1 MNEEITHLQT
11 KLRYVDI
18 HNHWLRVRREA
29 QKGRIAVDYTP
40 TKQMIAYKG
49 LPRSEFED
57 FLKQV
62 NLTDISPRIT
72 ERRTK
77 ELG

>member
-1 MNEEITHLQT
+1 
-11 KLRYVDI
+11 
-18 HNHWLRVRREA
+18 
-29 QKGRIAVDYTP
+29 
-40 TKQMIAYKG
+40 MIANGLTKA
-49 LPRSEFED
+49 LPRGEFED

-77 ELG
+77 ELQQADLEFESLLGIENY